1 MIFFNL
7 GPYTY
12 KDFASIKDTP
22 LKKSEIIKIENENNV
37 YYQQNCW
44 LIDRLKYQDTEKTF
58 LYSDCDATGS
68 DRYAHLAVWKS
79 YSELLE
85 RWAYHDLMNRGS
97 KEYGLIFDRTTTG
110 FAALP
115 CWPRYAARNHALSE
129 AIERWSISN
138 WWRGNLSA
146 SLFDYKNTANVKTVT
161 IDISKKFGYVV
172 ISYNSFNYQNENK
185 YFYGF
190 AHSFN
195 REQAYLKSLVEMER
209 NKLVIQNFLGSNFS
223 LKSISDKRLHY
234 FSTELGYAKFLNRIN
249 NLSNCSISLPKLLI
263 DCHIPGPWDKFA
275 TVWRCLY
282 PDTIYNWNDETHFM
296 F

>member
-7 GPYTY
+7 GAYSY
-12 KDFASIKDTP
+12 KDFATNKDTP
-22 LKKSEIIKIENENNV
+22 LKKSELIKIENGNSV

-44 LIDRLKYQDTEKTF
+44 LIDSLKYQDTEKTF

-68 DRYAHLAVWKS
+68 DTYAHIAVWKS

-97 KEYGLIFDRTTTG
+97 KEFGLIFDRTTTG

-115 CWPRYAARNHALSE
+115 CWPKYAARNHALSE

-146 SLFDYKNTANVKTVT
+146 SFFEYKNTSNVKALS
-161 IDISKKFGYVV
+161 IDIGNKFGYVV
-172 ISYNSFNYQNENK
+172 IVFNYFNYQNENK

-190 AHSFN
+190 AHSFT
-195 REQAYLKSLVEMER
+195 REKAYLKSLVEMER
-209 NKLVIQNFLGSNFS
+209 NKLVIQNFLVSNFS
-223 LKSISDKRLHY
+223 LKSISDRRLNY
-234 FSTELGYAKFLNRIN
+234 FSTELGHAKFLKKIN
-249 NLSNCSISLPKLLI
+249 SNPKSYISLPKLLI
-263 DCHIPGPWDKFA
+263 DSQIPGPWDKYA

-282 PDTIYNWNDETHFM
+282 PDTIYDWSDETHFM